1 MRRRLLAAGLAVA
14 LPSVSRAQPA
24 APGTR
29 QSAAGTHA
37 LVFAAASLKDALD
50 AVVAGW
56 VAGGGRRPAIAYA
69 GSPALARQ
77 IEQGAPADLF
87 VSADEAWMDHLEARG
102 LLRAGSRVAL
112 LANALVLVAPTAQPT
127 PAALRLAPG
136 VDLAGALGDG
146 RLAIADP
153 RTVPAGRYARAAL
166 TALGAW
172 APVADRLAPTENVRA
187 ALALV
192 ARGEAPL
199 GVVYATDAR
208 AEPRVRVVDV
218 FQASSHPP
226 IVYPLARTAASRSP
240 DAGPLAAWLAG
251 PAAAAI
257 FVAHGFTVPVR

>member
-112 LANALVLVAPTAQPT
+112 LANALVLVAPTAQPA

-192 ARGEAPL
+192 ARGE
-199 GVVYATDAR
+199 
-208 AEPRVRVVDV
+208 PRVRVVDV